1 LKRLA
6 DNASGPAAAVIW
18 GASDMKCK
26 RMVSGVLVLA
36 GAWGG
41 ACLAG
46 PREPAARGHDLQA
59 LTGPSFESLFRQA
72 GQACPAARLRYASP
86 ADLLD
91 AEDVYIA
98 GLPAADKSRVAA
110 AAPRSADGGYSACAN
125 RDGASCSVAA
135 GLHAIEQAGLT
146 RGFVASACRQFGKPD

>member
-1 LKRLA
+1 MNRK
-6 DNASGPAAAVIW
+6 S
-18 GASDMKCK
+18 
-26 RMVSGVLVLA
+26 MVAGVLLLA
-36 GAWGG
+36 GAWAG

-46 PREPAARGHDLQA
+46 PLGAAGHGHDLQA
-59 LTGPSFESLFRQA
+59 MAGPSFESLFRQA
-72 GQACPAARLRYASP
+72 EQACPEVRIRYATP
-86 ADLLD
+86 AALLD

-146 RGFVASACRQFGKPD
+146 RGFVASACRQLAKPD

>member
-1 LKRLA
+1 MKRKILVA
-6 DNASGPAAAVIW
+6 
-18 GASDMKCK
+18 
-26 RMVSGVLVLA
+26 GVLLLA
-36 GAWGG
+36 GSWTGG
-41 ACLAG
+41 CIAG
-46 PREPAARGHDLQA
+46 QTGAVAHGHDLQA
-59 LTGPSFESLFRQA
+59 MAGPSFESLFRQA
-72 GQACPAARLRYASP
+72 EQACPEVRIRYATP
-86 ADLLD
+86 AALLD

-146 RGFVASACRQFGKPD
+146 SGFVASACRQFGKPD

>member
-1 LKRLA
+1 
-6 DNASGPAAAVIW
+6 
-18 GASDMKCK
+18 MKWK

-46 PREPAARGHDLQA
+46 PQEAATRGPDLQA
-59 LTGPSFESLFRQA
+59 MAGPSLESLFRQA
-72 GQACPAARLRYASP
+72 EQACPAARIRYATP
-86 ADLLD
+86 AALLD

-110 AAPRSADGGYSACAN
+110 AAPRNADGGYSACAN